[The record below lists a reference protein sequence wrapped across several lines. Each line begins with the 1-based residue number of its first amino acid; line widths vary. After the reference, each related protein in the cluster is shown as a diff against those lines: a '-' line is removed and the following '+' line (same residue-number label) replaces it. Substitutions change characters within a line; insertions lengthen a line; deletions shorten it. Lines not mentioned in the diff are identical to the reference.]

1 MTVLE
6 ALKGMA
12 EDIGSVYLTALA
24 NSVPSASNI
33 RRYAEIVHEKW
44 SERMLIAAVDGRRAW
59 RGTRRS
65 AWTIESSAWPR
76 RSPGRATAQEPGAR
90 IPLMR
95 LPALRQAAS
104 GISWVVK
111 HVLPA
116 DSIGILFGGSGT
128 FKSFVAV
135 DCALHIAH
143 GMPWMGRR
151 TNRGS
156 VLYIA
161 AEGGAGLWNRID
173 AGTFQRGMGWTD
185 AELAV
190 VPIPVDLA
198 ADARRVVDAAQAQ
211 GVTPALVVVDTPRR
225 PTRATE
231 NSANEMAAYLRELGL
246 RFRSLW
252 NCAVLVIH
260 HTGHN
265 ATGVRAAVQRSGR
278 TSTSCSACSA
288 TRRRCWLR

>member
-1 MTVLE
+1 
-6 ALKGMA
+6 
-12 EDIGSVYLTALA
+12 
-24 NSVPSASNI
+24 
-33 RRYAEIVHEKW
+33 
-44 SERMLIAAVDGRRAW
+44 MLIAAVDEQAGVAW
-59 RGTRRS
+59 NAQMSLDDR
-65 AWTIESSAWPR
+65 IERMAAAIAKVEQQR
-76 RSPGRATAQEPGAR
+76 KNPGAR
-90 IPLMR
+90 ILLMR

-143 GMPWMGRR
+143 GLPWMGRR

-173 AGTFQRGMGWTD
+173 AWHRQRGMEWTE

-190 VPIPVDLA
+190 VLIPVDLA
-198 ADARRVVDAAQAQ
+198 ADAWRVVDAAQAQ
-211 GVTPALVVVDTPRR
+211 V
-225 PTRATE
+225 
-231 NSANEMAAYLRELGL
+231 
-246 RFRSLW
+246 
-252 NCAVLVIH
+252 
-260 HTGHN
+260 
-265 ATGVRAAVQRSGR
+265 
-278 TSTSCSACSA
+278 
-288 TRRRCWLR
+288 